1 MNLNLKK
8 LFVTLGIA
16 TLALTANVATTP
28 VDSLAGTETAITVS
42 TDTIKEEHF
51 SINAANGQTFAN
63 VAHLDINIEDGYYLV
78 TSANGKDPQW
88 YGIGNKKNN
97 DVDISTLTKSATVK
111 VKCIKYSK
119 NAKTMAKRAASAK
132 VYTYKFNVI
141 NTGVSVEMYPVSHYG
156 NIAGTE
162 IVVDSM
168 NVYADGATITL
179 GYPGKALM
187 ATLKNENGVYQE
199 YLSYYKAKGKVCKGT
214 ALKTYKATTKKYDKK
229 YAKLA
234 TQTLYYTLDG
244 STPTTES
251 KKVAAG
257 KFKTIE
263 VTNPGLNTLKVMGA
277 KEKKVYTYTFY
288 VDTVT
293 VTTVDVPE
301 ANIYVGSESGMVTPQ
316 NISIVGYKYF
326 KTGVGFW
333 LCDNKT
339 MEYGGVDLNPGE
351 TMEVPHDYFEGKEII
366 SRNHWGA
373 TVVE

>member
-1 MNLNLKK
+1 MMNLNLKK
-8 LFVTLGIA
+8 LFATLGIA
-16 TLALTANVATTP
+16 ALALTANVATTP
-28 VDSLAGTETAITVS
+28 VDSLAVSEYTVTAYA
-42 TDTIKEEHF
+42 DDIKETHF
-51 SINAANGQTFAN
+51 SLNAANGETFVNYAK
-63 VAHLDINIEDGYYLV
+63 IGYQIDSGYTCYATV
-78 TSANGKDPQW
+78 DNGKTWDSMAYILSQ
-88 YGIGNKKNN
+88 GFAKN
-97 DVDISTLTKSATVK
+97 TTMK
-111 VKCIKYSK
+111 VKCVKYSS
-119 NAKTMAKRAASAK
+119 NDKTVAKRLAKAK

-162 IVVDSM
+162 TVVNSM

-214 ALKTYKATTKKYDKK
+214 ALKTYKATTKKYDKA

-257 KFKTIE
+257 KLKTIK

-288 VDTVT
+288 VDTAT

-316 NISIVGYKYF
+316 NTSIVGYKYF
-326 KTGVGFW
+326 KTIVDFW
-333 LCDNKT
+333 VCDSIT
-339 MEYGGVDLNPGE
+339 MDTRSTWLNPGE
-351 TMEVPHDYFEGKEII
+351 TKEVPHNFFEGKEAV
-366 SRNHWGA
+366 SRNDWIA
-373 TVVE
+373 IKVE